1 MSEYDAALR
10 ELAGLW
16 DRHDPVPA
24 DLVEKVLVAIEIDD
38 VDHEYEMLHLVE
50 RSRKLA
56 GTRSTGEAMT
66 VSFAIGEF
74 ALMLR
79 VSPNGH
85 GTCRVD
91 GWVTPAQTMQ
101 VKVTQQEHTV
111 QTQIDARGRFEL
123 TGLPKGLTRFWLYSE
138 GGGDDEESRLFS
150 TPIVEL

>member
-24 DLVEKVLVAIEIDD
+24 DLVDKVLVAIEVDD
-38 VDHEYEMLHLVE
+38 LDHEYEMLHLVE
-50 RSRKLA
+50 RSRELA
-56 GTRSTGEAMT
+56 GTRSGGEAMT

-79 VSPNGH
+79 VSPSGA
-85 GTCRVD
+85 GSCRVD

-101 VKVTQQEHTV
+101 VKVTQQAHTV
-111 QTQIDARGRFEL
+111 QTQVDARGRFEL
-123 TGLPKGLTRFWLYSE
+123 TALPLGLTRFWLYAD
-138 GGGDDEESRLFS
+138 GADDESSRLFS